1 MLFFPSQIQAL
12 NIPENYKMGF
22 QLVILL
28 DKQAFVAFALSL
40 QYMQEQLPEHKVLS
54 SDIAH

>member
-12 NIPENYKMGF
+12 NISENYKINF

-28 DKQAFVAFALSL
+28 DKWAFAAFALSL
-40 QYMQEQLPEHKVLS
+40 QYMQERLPEHKVLS
-54 SDIAH
+54 SDTAH